1 MSDKDL
7 GELTDNLEERLE
19 NLQHTEMRIMGVK
32 MTPATIMGAIALVG
46 SILGTLYGG
55 FETYK
60 AFQEM
65 SEKLEVM
72 DIEAVEARN
81 VAIERKLDDAIDY
94 TRDIKNSLRDDL
106 IAMEGQVDRVEDD
119 MRELENRLRVM
130 IREAQTSFDNKRDR
144 LQTDYDNR
152 AQRLQDR
159 SDSEIKDLRAAME
172 QLEKELEDK
181 LQKALD
187 NPLSD
192 N

>member
-1 MSDKDL
+1 MY
-7 GELTDNLEERLE
+7 
-19 NLQHTEMRIMGVK
+19 
-32 MTPATIMGAIALVG
+32 A
-46 SILGTLYGG
+46 G
-55 FETYK
+55 FESYK

-65 SEKLEVM
+65 AEKLEVM
-72 DIEAVEARN
+72 DIDAVEARN
-81 VAIERKLDDAIDY
+81 VAIERKLDDAVDY
-94 TRDIKNSLRDDL
+94 TRDIKNGLRDDL
-106 IAMEGQVDRVEDD
+106 ISMEEQVDRVEDD
-119 MRELENRLRVM
+119 NRELENRLRLM

-172 QLEKELEDK
+172 QLEKELENK

>member
-7 GELTDNLEERLE
+7 GEITENLEEGIE
-19 NLQHTEMRIMGVK
+19 NLQHKEFRLFGIK
-32 MTPATIMGAIALVG
+32 MTPATIMGAFALIG
-46 SILGTLYGG
+46 SILGTMYAG
-55 FETYK
+55 FESYK

-65 SEKLEVM
+65 AEKLEVM
-72 DIEAVEARN
+72 DIDAVEARN
-81 VAIERKLDDAIDY
+81 VAIERKLEDAIDY
-94 TRDIKNSLRDDL
+94 TRDIKNGLRDDL

-119 MRELENRLRVM
+119 NRELENRLRVM

-172 QLEKELEDK
+172 QLEKDLEDK
-181 LQKALD
+181 IQKALD